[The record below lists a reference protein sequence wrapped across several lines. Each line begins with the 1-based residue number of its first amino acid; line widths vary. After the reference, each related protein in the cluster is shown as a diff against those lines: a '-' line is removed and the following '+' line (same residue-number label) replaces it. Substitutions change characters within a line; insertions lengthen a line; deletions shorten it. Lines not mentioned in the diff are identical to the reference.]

1 MKTKTAALLGMASF
15 VIACSGT
22 ISEAQAQCTSSVPLR
37 RGGLYVAA
45 GGGGL
50 GALISAINTFNT
62 AYMTQGGAF
71 VANPPAKK
79 EETGGGIWTRVIG
92 GRVDTNF
99 NVSGLAN
106 SSCGVHETYAGF
118 QVGADVAKLNW
129 GNSDTYV
136 HVGVTAGY
144 GQANFNEKS
153 GTGSGNIDAPF
164 VGAYATYA
172 NGNFFA
178 DVMARYNMF
187 TTTQTEPASYG
198 LFGQRLDARGYS
210 LQGSA
215 GYRINIPDSNWFV
228 EPSGSII
235 YSNTSVDPLHF
246 AGTHIFGGVTDT
258 LPGIL
263 SINNLESTLGRLG
276 LRAGTSFEAGNI
288 VLQPFVAASIWHDF
302 QGSYSA
308 TMNAFSPGP
317 VVSSQI
323 TVSNVTTYGQYSIGI
338 AGQSVDGWVGY
349 IRLDYRKGA
358 DIDGLGVNGGIRY
371 QFMPGDPV
379 AAKGIFKAPVAPAVP
394 LYNWAGF
401 YVGGFTGASWGTN
414 NWNMISGPSDVAPA
428 SNVISGST
436 SPKNAGVL
444 AGGQFGYNFR
454 AGDWVFGPE
463 ADIAWT
469 NQKGSAACPTSLNN
483 QPTTSSLCRSFPVS
497 FFQCNNDHA
506 NPVFTLTGRV
516 GHSFD
521 RVMVYAKGGAAWTR
535 DGYSITFNSPPAV
548 PVRLSA
554 NFLTR
559 SASDDRF
566 GWTVG
571 AGFEFGITPR
581 WSTKVEYDYLD
592 FGTKTLVFA
601 DPLVPVTASVKQS
614 FSQVKIGLNYRLG
627 DIH

>member
-1 MKTKTAALLGMASF
+1 M
-15 VIACSGT
+15 
-22 ISEAQAQCTSSVPLR
+22 
-37 RGGLYVAA
+37 
-45 GGGGL
+45 
-50 GALISAINTFNT
+50 SA
-62 AYMTQGGAF
+62 
-71 VANPPAKK
+71 P
-79 EETGGGIWTRVIG
+79 TR
-92 GRVDTNF
+92 
-99 NVSGLAN
+99 
-106 SSCGVHETYAGF
+106 
-118 QVGADVAKLNW
+118 
-129 GNSDTYV
+129 
-136 HVGVTAGY
+136 
-144 GQANFNEKS
+144 
-153 GTGSGNIDAPF
+153 
-164 VGAYATYA
+164 TYA

-187 TTTQTEPASYG
+187 TTTQTDPDNYG

-228 EPSGSII
+228 EPSASII
-235 YSNTSVDPLHF
+235 YSNTSVDPLNF
-246 AGTHIFGGVTDT
+246 AGTLFYKGFVPGAT

-263 SINNLESTLGRLG
+263 NINNLESTLGRLG
-276 LRAGTSFEAGNI
+276 LRAGTSFAAGNV
-288 VLQPFVAASIWHDF
+288 VLQPFVAASVWHDF
-302 QGSYSA
+302 QGSSSA
-308 TMNAFSPGP
+308 TMNVSFPPVFSQ
-317 VVSSQI
+317 SSQI
-323 TVSNVTTYGQYSIGI
+323 TVSNVATYGQYSIGI
-338 AGQSVDGWVGY
+338 AGQSVDGWVSY

-371 QFMPGDPV
+371 QFMPGDAV

-414 NWNMISGPSDVAPA
+414 NWNMISGPSNVAPA

-444 AGGQFGYNFR
+444 VGGQFGYNFR

-469 NQKGSAACPTSLNN
+469 NQKGAAACPTSLNN
-483 QPTTSSLCRSFPVS
+483 QVSAPVS
-497 FFQCNNDHA
+497 FGALPVSCFQCNNDHA
-506 NPVFTLTGRV
+506 NPVVTLTGRV

-535 DGYSITFNSPPAV
+535 DSYSITFNSV
-548 PVRLSA
+548 PQGPLAGLPA
-554 NFLTR
+554 NFLIR